1 MNLFARKGV
10 VADEDMAP
18 EHRLHRS
25 LGWPHLVALGVGAI
39 VGTGILTLTGV
50 GAAKA
55 GPAVILSF
63 AIAGLICACAAL
75 AYAEMATMIPASGSA
90 YTYSYVVI
98 GELVAWVIGWSLIL
112 EYSLVVSAVAV
123 GWSGYAA
130 PLLHDLAGYPMA
142 LAQSPELG
150 GIVNLPAVFIIAV
163 VAGLLIYGTK
173 ESATVNALL
182 VLVKI
187 VALIVFVAVAFP
199 YFDSANFDP
208 FMPFG
213 FPKTGAPGA
222 EVGVMAA
229 AAIIFFAFYGFDAIA
244 TAAEETKNP
253 GRDLAIGIV
262 GSMVVC
268 VIIYM
273 AVAAAA
279 IGALAYTRFADS
291 PEPLALIL
299 RELGQPWAAR
309 YLAAS
314 AVIALPTVILAF
326 FYGQSRI
333 FFVMARDG
341 LLPRGLA
348 RVSGRGS
355 PVRITIFTGIIVAI
369 LAGLVP
375 LAELAAL
382 ANAGTLTA
390 FIAVCACMLIMRT
403 RAPNVPRRFSTPWP
417 WVVGLGGIAGC
428 LYLLY
433 SLPWNTQRYFLLAQV
448 VGLGL
453 YLVYGYRRSPL
464 GTGRSDPLQ
473 YSGLLIGALG
483 LLIAAGAL
491 LYGPPR
497 SQEGGL
503 YYHFLVYLLGL
514 VLMLGG
520 TLLFGSGAI
529 ARRIASGGSDRSPPG
544 G

>member
-1 MNLFARKGV
+1 MNLFARKAV

-25 LGWPHLVALGVGAI
+25 LGWPHLIALGVGAI

-90 YTYSYVVI
+90 YTYTYVVI
-98 GELVAWVIGWSLIL
+98 GELIAWIIGWSLIL

-130 PLLHDLAGYPMA
+130 PLLAEAFHFPMT
-142 LAQSPELG
+142 LAQGPELG

-173 ESATVNALL
+173 ESATINALL

-187 VALIVFVAVAFP
+187 VALIVFVAVTLP
-199 YFDSANFDP
+199 YFNEANFHP
-208 FMPFG
+208 FMPYG
-213 FPKTGAPGA
+213 FPKSGPPGA

-262 GSMVVC
+262 GSMIAC

-273 AVAAAA
+273 AVAGAA
-279 IGALAYTRFADS
+279 IGALAFTRFANS

-299 RELGQPWAAR
+299 REIGRPWAAR

-341 LLPRGLA
+341 LLPRSLA
-348 RVSGRGS
+348 KVSGRGS
-355 PVRITIFTGIIVAI
+355 PVRITLFTALIVAALAGII
-369 LAGLVP
+369 P

-390 FIAVCACMLIMRT
+390 FIAVCVCMLIMRV
-403 RAPNVPRRFSTPWP
+403 RAPGALRRFRTPLAWP
-417 WVVGLGGIAGC
+417 VGIFGILGC

-433 SLPWNTQRYFLLAQV
+433 SLPWATQRYFMIAQV
-448 VGLGL
+448 VGLVL
-453 YLVYGYRRSPL
+453 YFAYG
-464 GTGRSDPLQ
+464 
-473 YSGLLIGALG
+473 
-483 LLIAAGAL
+483 
-491 LYGPPR
+491 
-497 SQEGGL
+497 
-503 YYHFLVYLLGL
+503 
-514 VLMLGG
+514 
-520 TLLFGSGAI
+520 
-529 ARRIASGGSDRSPPG
+529 ARKSVASRA
-544 G
+544 

>member
-1 MNLFARKGV
+1 VANWTARKHV
-10 VADEDMAP
+10 TAHEDLAP
-18 EHRLHRS
+18 EHRLKQTLS
-25 LGWPHLVALGVGAI
+25 WPHLLALGVGAI
-39 VGTGILTLTGV
+39 VGTGILTLIGV

-55 GPAVILSF
+55 GPSVILSF
-63 AIAGLICACAAL
+63 AIAGLICAAAAL

-90 YTYSYVVI
+90 YTYTYVVV
-98 GELVAWVIGWSLIL
+98 GELIAWIVGWSLIL

-130 PLLHDLAGYPMA
+130 GFMESLGAPLPATLIQGPA
-142 LAQSPELG
+142 LG
-150 GIVNLPAVFIIAV
+150 GIVNLPAIFIIFV
-163 VAGLLIYGTK
+163 VAGLLMLGTK

-187 VALIVFVAVAFP
+187 AALVVFVAVALP
-199 YFDSANFDP
+199 YFDAAKFEP

-213 FPKTGAPGA
+213 FPKSGPSGA

-253 GRDLAIGIV
+253 GRDLSIGIV
-262 GSMVVC
+262 GSMLICVV
-268 VIIYM
+268 IYM

-279 IGALAYTRFADS
+279 IGAVSYTRFANS

-299 RELGQPWAAR
+299 RQLDQPGAAA

-348 RVSGRGS
+348 SVSSRGS
-355 PVRITIFTGIIVAI
+355 PVRITLFTAIVVAV
-369 LAGLVP
+369 LAGLIP
-375 LAELAAL
+375 LDELAAL

-390 FIAVCACMLIMRT
+390 FIAVAACMLIMR
-403 RAPNVPRRFSTPWP
+403 RREPDAPRRFRTPLAWP
-417 WVVGLGGIAGC
+417 VGLVAILGC
-428 LYLLY
+428 LYLIY
-433 SLPWNTQRYFLLAQV
+433 SLPRTTQIYFVVAQV
-448 VGLGL
+448 VGLGI
-453 YLVYGYRRSPL
+453 Y
-464 GTGRSDPLQ
+464 
-473 YSGLLIGALG
+473 
-483 LLIAAGAL
+483 L
-491 LYGPPR
+491 LYGSR
-497 SQEGGL
+497 KSVAGHRAG
-503 YYHFLVYLLGL
+503 
-514 VLMLGG
+514 
-520 TLLFGSGAI
+520 
-529 ARRIASGGSDRSPPG
+529 
-544 G
+544 

>member
-1 MNLFARKGV
+1 VASWNAKKVV
-10 VADEDMAP
+10 VAAEDMAP
-18 EHRLHRS
+18 EHRLTPS
-25 LGWPHLVALGVGAI
+25 LSWPHLVALGVGAI

-63 AIAGLICACAAL
+63 AIAGLICAAAAL

-90 YTYSYVVI
+90 YTYTYVVI
-98 GELVAWVIGWSLIL
+98 GELIAWIVGWSLIL

-123 GWSGYAA
+123 GWSGYAS
-130 PLLHDLAGYPMA
+130 PLLHEWLSFPVA
-142 LAQSPELG
+142 LTQGPELG
-150 GIVNLPAVFIIAV
+150 GIVNLPAIFIIAL
-163 VAGLLIYGTK
+163 VAGLLIYGTR
-173 ESATVNALL
+173 ESATLNAVL
-182 VLVKI
+182 VLVKV
-187 VALIVFVAVAFP
+187 VALIVFVAVTLP
-199 YFDSANFDP
+199 YFDAAHFEP
-208 FMPFG
+208 FMPYG
-213 FPKTGAPGA
+213 FPKSGPPGT

-253 GRDLAIGIV
+253 GRDLSIGIV

-273 AVAAAA
+273 AVAGAA
-279 IGALAYTRFADS
+279 IGALAYQRFANS

-333 FFVMARDG
+333 FFVMARDR
-341 LLPRGLA
+341 LLPPALA
-348 RVSGRGS
+348 RVSSRGS
-355 PVRITIFTGIIVAI
+355 PVRITIFTALIVAV
-369 LAGLVP
+369 LAGLIP

-390 FIAVCACMLIMRT
+390 FIAVSVCMLVMRR
-403 RAPNVPRRFSTPWP
+403 RAPDAPRRFRTPLAWP
-417 WVVGLGGIAGC
+417 VGIFAILGC

-433 SLPWNTQRYFLLAQV
+433 SLPRTTQLWFLGAHV
-448 VGLGL
+448 VGILI
-453 YLVYGYRRSPL
+453 YLAYGARRS
-464 GTGRSDPLQ
+464 
-473 YSGLLIGALG
+473 
-483 LLIAAGAL
+483 AAGA
-491 LYGPPR
+491 
-497 SQEGGL
+497 
-503 YYHFLVYLLGL
+503 
-514 VLMLGG
+514 
-520 TLLFGSGAI
+520 T
-529 ARRIASGGSDRSPPG
+529 
-544 G
+544 